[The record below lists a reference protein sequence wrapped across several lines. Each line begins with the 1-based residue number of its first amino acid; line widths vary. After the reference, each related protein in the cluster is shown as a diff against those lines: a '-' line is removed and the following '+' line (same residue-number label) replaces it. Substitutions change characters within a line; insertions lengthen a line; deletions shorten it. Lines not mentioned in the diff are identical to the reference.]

1 MHLQEQKM
9 YHFSLIALDCGLGK
23 TLSTLVFIIS
33 STRARVRTNASY
45 PAHTKEFRTT
55 LVACPAGAIDVWHQD
70 IEKFFP
76 TKPVKIYQ
84 FYGTP
89 KTVPSSRLSNLI
101 TTIDELNTLLN
112 GLDPTDPQVSL
123 PYQYDKSSRL
133 ELTS

>member
-23 TLSTLVFIIS
+23 TLTTLVFIIS
-33 STRARVRTNASY
+33 STKERLKTNALY
-45 PAHTKEFRTT
+45 PEDAKEFRAT
-55 LVACPAGAIDVWHQD
+55 LVVCPAGAIDVWYQD

-76 TKPVKIYQ
+76 SKPVKIYQ

-89 KTVPSSRLSNLI
+89 KTVPGSRLSNLI
-101 TTIDELNTLLN
+101 TTVDELNSLLD

-123 PYQYDKSSRL
+123 SYQYDKSSIVDL
-133 ELTS
+133 S